1 VATPERFLM
10 RIFSYQA
17 DNSVTNPEKVFD
29 NERIDLELDG
39 SENLEN
45 LSAQILNV
53 TGYIN

>member
-1 VATPERFLM
+1 M

-17 DNSVTNPEKVFD
+17 YNSVKNPEKVFD
-29 NERIDLELDG
+29 NQRIYLGLDG

-45 LSAQILNV
+45 LSAQIFNV